1 MFVLHKSLNS
11 WNLVTDFWRRGEEI
25 DKRRLEE
32 VEVQAGTEM
41 AITSYRIPL
50 APVTSFKYLDRIL
63 SVPDG
68 DWIEVVHNLR
78 RARHKW
84 ARMSRVPIREG
95 ADART

>member
-50 APVTSFKYLDRIL
+50 VPVTSFNYLGRIIL
-63 SVPDG
+63 ASEND
-68 DWIEVVHNLR
+68 
-78 RARHKW
+78 
-84 ARMSRVPIREG
+84 
-95 ADART
+95 

>member
-1 MFVLHKSLNS
+1 M
-11 WNLVTDFWRRGEEI
+11 TDFWRRGEEI

-68 DWIEVVHNLR
+68 DWIEVVHNLQR
-78 RARHKW
+78 EFKKW
-84 ARMSRVPIREG
+84 DLLSRVLSREG
-95 ADART
+95 VDART